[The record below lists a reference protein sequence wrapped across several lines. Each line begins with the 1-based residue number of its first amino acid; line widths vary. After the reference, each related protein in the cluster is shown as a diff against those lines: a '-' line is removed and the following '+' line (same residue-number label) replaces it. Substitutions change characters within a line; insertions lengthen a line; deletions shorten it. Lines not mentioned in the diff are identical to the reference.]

1 LLPGDKSN
9 IFFSTNSIGAGS
21 GPYSAFWHRQAALA
35 KSLFD
40 DRRAFN
46 IKVGA
51 NCPAGVADE
60 LVESSPEDILLSE
73 KIDNFD
79 IAETVLFLAGLGPY
93 AVVHQVIVDHLGL
106 NGHEAW

>member
-1 LLPGDKSN
+1 M
-9 IFFSTNSIGAGS
+9 
-21 GPYSAFWHRQAALA
+21 
-35 KSLFD
+35 
-40 DRRAFN
+40 
-46 IKVGA
+46 
-51 NCPAGVADE
+51 
-60 LVESSPEDILLSE
+60 ESSPEDILLSE

>member
-1 LLPGDKSN
+1 
-9 IFFSTNSIGAGS
+9 
-21 GPYSAFWHRQAALA
+21 
-35 KSLFD
+35 
-40 DRRAFN
+40 
-46 IKVGA
+46 
-51 NCPAGVADE
+51 VADE

-106 NGHEAW
+106 NGHEAWEEKKMRLIGGKREQPLEVFNP